1 MTDEFTLR
9 KDMARAVQAQA
20 LIDNELFI
28 ESFDA
33 LLAEYRKAWE
43 EDTAARD
50 SDARERL
57 WLAIQVL
64 KKVRTHLTG
73 IVAGGTFAQRELNEL
88 ERAGRRSA

>member
-9 KDMARAVQAQA
+9 KDMARAVQAKV
-20 LIDNELFI
+20 LLDNELFA

-33 LLAEYRKAWE
+33 LLTEDRKAWE
-43 EDTAARD
+43 EDTGARD

-88 ERAGRRSA
+88 ERLGRRSA